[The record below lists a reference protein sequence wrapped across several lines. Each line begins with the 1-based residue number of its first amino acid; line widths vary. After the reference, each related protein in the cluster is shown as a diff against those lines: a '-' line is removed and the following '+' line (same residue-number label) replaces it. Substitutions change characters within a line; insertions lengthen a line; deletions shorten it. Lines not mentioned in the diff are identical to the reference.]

1 MSGPTVIAEATKAT
15 GEIMTKHML
24 DIAECSR
31 ELERSK
37 IEVQLKLFS
46 EQMLYQREKDRRL
59 YENAVASNENAKL
72 SIIKQGEMVN
82 YLAQLSGILNRSLN
96 TSIADPVPG
105 TPHSAAK
112 DGRSCPPQHYMST
125 RPASPPENASREPDS
140 MAYDAAAEDKQG
152 H

>member
-46 EQMLYQREKDRRL
+46 EQMLY
-59 YENAVASNENAKL
+59 
-72 SIIKQGEMVN
+72 
-82 YLAQLSGILNRSLN
+82 
-96 TSIADPVPG
+96 
-105 TPHSAAK
+105 
-112 DGRSCPPQHYMST
+112 
-125 RPASPPENASREPDS
+125 
-140 MAYDAAAEDKQG
+140 
-152 H
+152 